1 MCLAL
6 AVLAASCTTPKTL
19 SYLLD
24 MDVDVPYGAPQP
36 PELRI
41 SPEDVLGIRVL
52 SEDVQLAAPFNTAIG
67 TPDGSASAAAVV
79 SYLVDRN
86 GCIEF
91 PVLGMLKV
99 EGCTLKETEALIAE
113 RIREQGFIKDPVV
126 HATLDNFRI
135 TVIGSVNNSVMTVS
149 DPSINLFQVVAR
161 SGGSRENVNLKDV
174 MVVRTTN
181 NVQQAYSVNL
191 QSRDCFNSPVFYLK
205 QNDMVYFKPKGTK
218 LSSDGQMIM
227 TFVGSGLT
235 VASIISNFIIWTV
248 YR

>member
-6 AVLAASCTTPKTL
+6 AVLAASCTTPKHL

-67 TPDGSASAAAVV
+67 TPDGSASATATV

-91 PVLGMLKV
+91 PVLGLLRV
-99 EGCTLKETEALIAE
+99 EGCTLKETEAMIAA

-126 HATLDNFRI
+126 HATLDNFR
-135 TVIGSVNNSVMTVS
+135 VPDG
-149 DPSINLFQVVAR
+149 FAGR
-161 SGGSRENVNLKDV
+161 
-174 MVVRTTN
+174 
-181 NVQQAYSVNL
+181 
-191 QSRDCFNSPVFYLK
+191 
-205 QNDMVYFKPKGTK
+205 
-218 LSSDGQMIM
+218 SDGLAEGLHRYIL
-227 TFVGSGLT
+227 FLCPVSFGSSPARRGPGRGVTKCLKYLQFSLST
-235 VASIISNFIIWTV
+235 AWRPLLSVA
-248 YR
+248 